1 MRCALI
7 VLCAVIL
14 DASFLER
21 ASAAQACAW
30 IVEAAGD
37 DGTPMFRLNL
47 STDAPASVAVRFQ
60 GPGFTSASMGGA
72 MIQLVPG
79 EPKEVD
85 GEGFDVTA
93 GDDLQFDVRLFDHP
107 LASID
112 EMEHPTGRLLA
123 AFAFHLKVGQDGHAR
138 LADLAKQCK
147 PLG

>member
-1 MRCALI
+1 
-7 VLCAVIL
+7 
-14 DASFLER
+14 
-21 ASAAQACAW
+21 
-30 IVEAAGD
+30 
-37 DGTPMFRLNL
+37 
-47 STDAPASVAVRFQ
+47 
-60 GPGFTSASMGGA
+60 